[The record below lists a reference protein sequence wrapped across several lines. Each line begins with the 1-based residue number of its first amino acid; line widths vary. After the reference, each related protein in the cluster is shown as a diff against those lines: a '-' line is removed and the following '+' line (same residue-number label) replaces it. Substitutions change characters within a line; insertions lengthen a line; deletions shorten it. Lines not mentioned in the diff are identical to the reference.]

1 DRSGELGGFGNYSHP
16 PPPAAGRGLN
26 KERHSYRSRSPAE
39 SLGGLFS
46 AVVAGNDRS
55 PRARHY
61 PTSGAFH
68 CGFADRVRRRT
79 DKCHAG
85 GFASLREVGVLG
97 EKAIARMNR
106 ASAAPAAGFNY
117 LLNVEVGIFR
127 RGCADVNRLVGKTH
141 VEGSR
146 IRVGVDGNGY

>member
-1 DRSGELGGFGNYSHP
+1 G
-16 PPPAAGRGLN
+16 
-26 KERHSYRSRSPAE
+26 RSRSSGEPLCGFL
-39 SLGGLFS
+39 SR
-46 AVVAGNDRS
+46 VVAGTAGS

-127 RGCADVNRLVGKTH
+127 RGCDDVNRLVGKTH

-146 IRVGVDGNGY
+146 IPVGVNGDGY